1 MVHEKL
7 VISPAYRNPRRILGN
22 WNSAISRAPRLR
34 HSNYVA
40 QELTIILNILEHI
53 PSRTAIYM
61 GTTIYD
67 VAIVSKL
74 HINCLISSDI
84 FLNGLY
90 CLVYI

>member
-22 WNSAISRAPRLR
+22 WNSAISRVSRLR

-67 VAIVSKL
+67 VAIVSK
-74 HINCLISSDI
+74 IT
-84 FLNGLY
+84 Y
-90 CLVYI
+90 LVA